1 MATVWHARMHGAGK
15 FSRTV
20 AVKRLLPAVAED
32 EPTLQMFAE
41 EARVTSE
48 LSHPNI
54 IQVYDFVQDD
64 DGRYLIIMEWVDGL
78 DLARFLRAHAR
89 AQEQT
94 DWRLMT
100 AICIELLR
108 GLGAAHSRVDT
119 EGKPAPVFHRDVTP
133 SNVMISIGGIVKL
146 TDFGMAR
153 AMDRATIT
161 QPGVLK
167 GKMPFM
173 APEYIGGG
181 QPSAQTDLWSVGA
194 ILWEALSGNR
204 LRAERDPVKVYGMA
218 SQTAPLVTET
228 RPDLP
233 EDLAGAVAQ
242 ALAVHPDR
250 RYATAREMIIDLSA
264 VLRQY
269 DGPTDEVPLGDAV
282 RKARGWLGPPRA
294 LDGAERQTAP

>member
-1 MATVWHARMHGAGK
+1 MATVWLARMHGEGS

-32 EPTLQMFAE
+32 EPAIAMFTE

-54 IQVYDFVQDD
+54 VQVYDFVRDP

-78 DLARFLRAHAR
+78 DLARFVRAHVR
-89 AQEQT
+89 VKKQT

-100 AICIELLR
+100 AIAIELLR
-108 GLGAAHSRVDT
+108 GLRAAHDRRDAK
-119 EGKPAPVFHRDVTP
+119 GDPAPVFHRDVTP
-133 SNVMISIGGIVKL
+133 SNVLVSVGGIVKL

-167 GKMPFM
+167 GKMPYM

-181 QPSAQTDLWSVGA
+181 QASAQTDLWSVGA
-194 ILWEALSGNR
+194 ILWEALVGSR
-204 LRAERDPVKVYGMA
+204 LHDESDPVKLYGMA
-218 SQTAPLVTET
+218 SRTADLVTEH
-228 RPDLP
+228 RPELP
-233 EDLAGAVAQ
+233 GDLADVVAK
-242 ALAVHPDR
+242 ALAVHPDQ
-250 RYATAREMIIDLSA
+250 RYATAREIIVDLSA
-264 VLRQY
+264 ILRAA
-269 DGPTDEVPLGDAV
+269 DPPTDESPLGDAV
-282 RKARGWLGPPRA
+282 RKAREWLGPPRQ
-294 LDGAERQTAP
+294 LDGTERRA

>member
-1 MATVWHARMHGAGK
+1 MATVWHARMHGVGK

-32 EPTLQMFAE
+32 EATLQMFAE

-48 LSHPNI
+48 LNHPNI
-54 IQVYDFVQDD
+54 VQVYDFIRDG

-78 DLARFLRAHAR
+78 DLARFIRAYGR
-89 AQEQT
+89 AEKQT

-108 GLGAAHSRVDT
+108 ALGAAHGRVDGNG
-119 EGKPAPVFHRDVTP
+119 EAAPVFHRDVTP
-133 SNVMISIGGIVKL
+133 SNVMISVAGVVKL

-194 ILWEALSGNR
+194 ILWESLVGRR
-204 LRAERDPVKVYGMA
+204 LRTERDPVKVYGMA
-218 SQTAPLVTET
+218 SQTAPLVTEA

-233 EDLAGAVAQ
+233 EDLADAVARS
-242 ALAVHPDR
+242 LAVHPDQ

-282 RKARGWLGPPRA
+282 RRARGWLATPRG
-294 LDGAERQTAP
+294 LDGAERRAL